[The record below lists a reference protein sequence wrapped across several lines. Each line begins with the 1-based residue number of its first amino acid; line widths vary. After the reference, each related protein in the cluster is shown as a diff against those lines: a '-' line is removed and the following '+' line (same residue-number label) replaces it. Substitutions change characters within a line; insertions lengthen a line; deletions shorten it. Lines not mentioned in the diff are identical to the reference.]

1 MVKTFLPFA
10 CVAILVGTHVPLK
23 AAPQSEGG
31 TDLRLICEGEKVA
44 SVTTGTTT
52 AGVVS
57 SNGGS
62 AVGSAVTTQPTK
74 VSMTIQLRLS
84 GELGEINVNAKW
96 SKIKDLVVNE
106 DEISGAIGSTWLGTR
121 QHFRIDR
128 GTGRITTDGTFHGEC
143 RKLLNEPKKF

>member
-1 MVKTFLPFA
+1 MVKTFLPLA
-10 CVAILVGTHVPLK
+10 CSVLFIGSHVPLE
-23 AAPQSEGG
+23 AAPQSE
-31 TDLRLICEGEKVA
+31 TNADLRLVCEGEKVA
-44 SVTTGTTT
+44 SVATGATT

-74 VSMTIQLRLS
+74 VPMTIQLRLS
-84 GELGEINVNAKW
+84 GEVGEINVNAKW
-96 SKIKDLVVNE
+96 SKIKDLVANE

-128 GTGRITTDGTFHGEC
+128 GTGQITTDGTFQGEC
-143 RKLLNEPKKF
+143 RKLVDEPKKF

>member
-1 MVKTFLPFA
+1 MLKSLLSFGSA
-10 CVAILVGTHVPLK
+10 IAILH
-23 AAPQSEGG
+23 AAPLSASPKSEEGAV
-31 TDLRLICEGEKVA
+31 LRLVCEGEKVA
-44 SVTTGTTT
+44 SVATGATT

-74 VSMTIQLRLS
+74 VPMTIQLRLS
-84 GELGEINVNAKW
+84 GEVGEINVNAKW

-128 GTGRITTDGTFHGEC
+128 GTGRITTDGTFQGEC
-143 RKLLNEPKKF
+143 RKLVDEPKKF